1 MRRSRLVVAVAVAV
15 MVTVPI
21 APASGVG
28 PGGWDRVGHGS
39 TTSTPSLNGKVSAL
53 NTQRAGYL
61 YAGGAFTNAGG
72 IASADLIATWN
83 GSTWSAIGSTPLTN
97 AVGAEVRAIA
107 YDTASGKVYVGGNF
121 LNAGGNASADF
132 LAVWDGVS
140 WQPACTSPTRP
151 AFTGNVDALQII
163 GSTLY
168 VGGEFQDGAE
178 IPTADYLLACDLGTG
193 ASFSVLP
200 TDGNFN
206 GPVYALT
213 ADSLGTLYAG
223 GNFSNLAT
231 LPAADYVAAYA
242 SGAWQ
247 AMGAGA
253 GPSGGAVTGIVR
265 SLTGA
270 STNVYVGTD
279 ALDVAGVPQADHVA
293 RWDASA
299 LAWSAVGANTAGA
312 NGWFPATASIYALG
326 TFGSLVFA
334 GGSFQDANGTATA
347 DTVAFFDGTRWRP
360 IGSNGAGGGPL
371 PGEVHALTVFAK
383 GLHAGGNF
391 TSAGGD
397 TVARYLAAYALRR
410 QDSSISKDFTSS
422 YAGNGVYNSTGA
434 GQTRTISILKGGL
447 DHVYVRIQND
457 GLVAASFTVKAA
469 GGTAA
474 IQAHYHQIGVSSPWD
489 ITDAIRAG
497 TFNTGPID
505 PGEHTS
511 IGVNIYVDN
520 NAGPGS
526 SFLITTRSA
535 SGTQPDAVKAIVRT
549 HN

>member
-1 MRRSRLVVAVAVAV
+1 MLVFAVSVAAA
-15 MVTVPI
+15 VTVAI
-21 APASGVG
+21 APASGIG

-61 YAGGAFTNAGG
+61 YAGGTFTNAGG
-72 IASADLIATWN
+72 IASADLIAKWS

-107 YDTASGKVYVGGNF
+107 YDTVSGKVYAGGTF

-163 GSTLY
+163 GPTLY

-178 IPTADYLLACDLGTG
+178 IPTADYLLACDLSSG

-200 TDGNFN
+200 TDGYFN

-223 GNFSNLAT
+223 GNFINLAT

-265 SLTGA
+265 SLTVAG
-270 STNVYVGTD
+270 TKVYVGTD
-279 ALDVAGVPQADHVA
+279 ALDVAGIAQADHVA

-299 LAWSAVGANTAGA
+299 LAWSAMGANTAA
-312 NGWFPATASIYALG
+312 TNGWFPTTAYIYALG
-326 TFGSLVFA
+326 ASGSLVFA
-334 GGSFQDANGTATA
+334 GGSFQNANGTATA
-347 DTVAFFDGTRWRP
+347 DMVAFFDGTRWRP

-371 PGEVHALTVFAK
+371 PAEVHALKVFSDK
-383 GLHAGGNF
+383 LYAGGNF

-397 TVARYLAAYALRR
+397 TLARDLAAYALRLP
-410 QDSSISKDFTSS
+410 DNSISKVFSSS
-422 YAGNGVYNSTGA
+422 YVGAGVYNKSGV
-434 GQTRTISILKGGL
+434 GQARTVSILKGGL
-447 DHVYVRIQND
+447 EHVYVKIQND
-457 GLVAASFTVKAA
+457 GLVATSFKVKAT
-469 GGTAA
+469 GGTTA
-474 IQAHYHQIGVSSPWD
+474 IHAHYHQIGVSSPWD
-489 ITDAIRAG
+489 ITSAVRAG
-497 TFNTGPID
+497 TFNTGTID
-505 PGEHTS
+505 PRESTV
-511 IGVNIYVDN
+511 IGVSIYAN
-520 NAGPGS
+520 TNSGPGT
-526 SFLITTRSA
+526 SFLITTRSVT
-535 SGTQPDAVKAIVRT
+535 GTQPDAVKAIVTT